1 METQSKDGKAN
12 TVARVQKIA
21 TELGHSAN
29 AGLVFAEPVERDG
42 VSVIPV
48 AKIRYGFGG
57 REGNLKDG
65 VSGGAGG
72 GGLRAAPLGYI
83 EVKKSGAKFHP
94 ILDVTVIAR
103 IVLGTLFVGIW
114 AASKI
119 NRNR

>member
-65 VSGGAGG
+65 
-72 GGLRAAPLGYI
+72 LRAAPLGYI